1 MPGWLQ
7 PPARTVAGAALLY
20 SDSGRTSEAMQ
31 QAIAETE
38 RRRAKQLAFNAE
50 HGVAP
55 RPAGTLLGA
64 AGTKARSPERGAGGS
79 ILEML
84 RGDKP
89 GGGSGDGADDRGPPG
104 GELEGDDRAVYDEL
118 RAWRGQVARAG
129 TRRRRPFMILTEAT
143 MQGIALARPSDMGDL
158 LEVKGI
164 GPKKAE
170 QYGEAILQIVRDSK
184 QVTLNGQEFELA

>member
-1 MPGWLQ
+1 M
-7 PPARTVAGAALLY
+7 
-20 SDSGRTSEAMQ
+20 E
-31 QAIAETE
+31 QAIAETD

-50 HGVAP
+50 HGVVP

-64 AGTKARSPERGAGGS
+64 AGTKSRSPERGGGGS
-79 ILEML
+79 SIFEML
-84 RGDKP
+84 RSDKP
-89 GGGSGDGADDRGPPG
+89 GGSGGDGADDRGPPG

-129 TRRRRPFMILTEAT
+129 TRQRRPFMILTEAA
-143 MQGIALARPSDMGDL
+143 MQGIALARPSDMSDL

>member
-1 MPGWLQ
+1 M
-7 PPARTVAGAALLY
+7 
-20 SDSGRTSEAMQ
+20 E

-64 AGTKARSPERGAGGS
+64 AGTKSRSPEHCAGGS
-79 ILEML
+79 IFEML
-84 RGDKP
+84 RSDKP

-129 TRRRRPFMILTEAT
+129 TRRRRPFMILTEAA

-170 QYGEAILQIVRDSK
+170 QYGEAILQIVQDSK